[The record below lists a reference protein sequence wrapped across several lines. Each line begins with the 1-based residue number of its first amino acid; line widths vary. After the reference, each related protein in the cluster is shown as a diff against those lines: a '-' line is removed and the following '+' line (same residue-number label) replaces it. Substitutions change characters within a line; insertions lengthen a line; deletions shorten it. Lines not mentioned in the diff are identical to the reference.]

1 MSMDISREADED
13 FDALATRRKQYKR
26 CEPEV
31 KRKDTEKRKLP
42 QRKNE
47 FFKCFSHS
55 DTTSKL
61 WTSANGECNDCILFE
76 PSPQL
81 PNGKLPLLSQVI
93 SFVLHALQDDTGH
106 RDTVHRNVTL
116 DLMNHW
122 IFCNVYTQTYT
133 TVKKKIEDYLKEY
146 NALKN
151 YPKVKR
157 KATHWTRVQ
166 SFVADCRKM
175 MDIICGT
182 DRIKSQEN
190 MYGVKFDNE
199 FYERQSSIP
208 QIGYCTTF
216 TEHKWKMSQN
226 RKQLDQERTE
236 RAKQKA
242 KVSNIYTR
250 CVFNNMVRTC
260 DDQYKVFKCNYGL
273 SSEYKISC
281 A

>member
-1 MSMDISREADED
+1 MIQLLNYGRVQMVNVM
-13 FDALATRRKQYKR
+13 T
-26 CEPEV
+26 V
-31 KRKDTEKRKLP
+31 
-42 QRKNE
+42 
-47 FFKCFSHS
+47 
-55 DTTSKL
+55 
-61 WTSANGECNDCILFE
+61 LFE

-93 SFVLHALQDDTGH
+93 SFALHALQVDTGH

-122 IFCNVYTQTYT
+122 IFCNVYTRTYT

-166 SFVADCRKM
+166 SFVADC
-175 MDIICGT
+175 
-182 DRIKSQEN
+182 

>member
-1 MSMDISREADED
+1 MNSLS
-13 FDALATRRKQYKR
+13 ALAIVIQLLNYGRVQMVNVMTVFY
-26 CEPEV
+26 
-31 KRKDTEKRKLP
+31 L
-42 QRKNE
+42 
-47 FFKCFSHS
+47 SH
-55 DTTSKL
+55 
-61 WTSANGECNDCILFE
+61 
-76 PSPQL
+76 
-81 PNGKLPLLSQVI
+81 LLSCQME
-93 SFVLHALQDDTGH
+93 SFHYSVKLFHLHCMPYKMILGTEIQCTEMS
-106 RDTVHRNVTL
+106 L

-133 TVKKKIEDYLKEY
+133 TAKKKIEDYLKEY

-175 MDIICGT
+175 MDIVCGT

-216 TEHKWKMSQN
+216 TEHK
-226 RKQLDQERTE
+226 
-236 RAKQKA
+236 
-242 KVSNIYTR
+242 VSNIYTR